1 VKYFRPENQRQLFD
15 LLAEFSPAKRTLLA
29 GGTDLMPRYENGLS
43 LPENLIDLK
52 KISDFI
58 GITEADTEIVIGSL
72 TSIETLKNSSL
83 IHDHFHALWQAT
95 NQFAGVQI
103 RHRATL
109 GGNICNASPAGDTL
123 PALYAHE
130 ASVRLISSS
139 GQSEL
144 PIGDFITG
152 PGTTA
157 LRKGEILQAVILPKR
172 SGFSTFYKLGLR
184 QAMAISVLNFAVVG
198 TINSHGF
205 SQLKIA
211 AGAVAPTVKY
221 LDQFTEAVKN
231 NGKAIEDLIDLV
243 DQDIAPIDDIRATGN
258 YRRRVLKNVLAFTL
272 TGLLN
277 K

>member
-1 VKYFRPENQRQLFD
+1 MKYFRPENQRQLFD

-139 GQSEL
+139 SQSEL

-184 QAMAISVLNFAVVG
+184 QA
-198 TINSHGF
+198 
-205 SQLKIA
+205 
-211 AGAVAPTVKY
+211 
-221 LDQFTEAVKN
+221 
-231 NGKAIEDLIDLV
+231 
-243 DQDIAPIDDIRATGN
+243 
-258 YRRRVLKNVLAFTL
+258 
-272 TGLLN
+272 
-277 K
+277 